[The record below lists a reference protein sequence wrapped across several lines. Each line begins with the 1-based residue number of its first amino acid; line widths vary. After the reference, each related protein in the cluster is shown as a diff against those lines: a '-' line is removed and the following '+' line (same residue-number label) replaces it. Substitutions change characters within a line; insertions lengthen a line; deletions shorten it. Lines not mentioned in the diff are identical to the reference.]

1 MALTSLLSASL
12 DFNLESTGNRH
23 SFLGWYYHVQFTDI
37 FNGDRYLAHQHW
49 LILSEREILFKRTRK
64 NVRVFSST
72 HSKAI
77 KKMQTVASPHWPGGF
92 TAGDVIIAWSHVFY
106 TIFFYVWLITICWW
120 KRQIYIS
127 FFNITD
133 PLLHFIIFLHVWF
146 RITRVKKKVCI
157 SIYGS

>member
-23 SFLGWYYHVQFTDI
+23 SFLGWYYHVQFTDM
-37 FNGDRYLAHQHW
+37 FNGDGYLAHQHW
-49 LILSEREILFKRTRK
+49 LILSEREVLFKRTRK

-77 KKMQTVASPHWPGGF
+77 KKNANSCISSLTWRLYCWKCQNCMGSCFLQH
-92 TAGDVIIAWSHVFY
+92 
-106 TIFFYVWLITICWW
+106 FFYVWLITICWW

-157 SIYGS
+157 

>member
-12 DFNLESTGNRH
+12 DFNLECTGNRH

-49 LILSEREILFKRTRK
+49 LILSEREILFKRSRK

-77 KKMQTVASPHWPGGF
+77 KKCKQLHLLIDLQTLLLEMSYLHGVMFF
-92 TAGDVIIAWSHVFY
+92 TPRF
-106 TIFFYVWLITICWW
+106 VWLITICWW
-120 KRQIYIS
+120 KRQIYILKKKKHRS
-127 FFNITD
+127 FTSLHYVITC
-133 PLLHFIIFLHVWF
+133 L
-146 RITRVKKKVCI
+146 ITTVKNKVCI
-157 SIYGS
+157 SIYSS